1 MTLFRAD
8 ELIEA
13 LCREK
18 VEFIV
23 IGGVAATI
31 HGLDRYTSDLDV
43 IYRRTPENIQ
53 RVADAMEPLN
63 PSLRGAP
70 EGLPFRFDAE
80 TIVRGLNFTL
90 SSAAGA
96 IDFLATAPAAT
107 DYEELFD
114 HSEPVTLCGCEVR
127 VVNLDRLIEMKR
139 GAGRVKDFEMIAMLE
154 ELQQPSS
161 DPSEPAS

>member
-1 MTLFRAD
+1 MSLFQAD
-8 ELIEA
+8 ELIAA
-13 LCREK
+13 LCREN

-23 IGGVAATI
+23 IGGVAATV

-43 IYRRTPENIQ
+43 IYRRTPDNIQ
-53 RVADAMEPLN
+53 RVAKAMDPLS

-90 SSAAGA
+90 MSTAGP
-96 IDFLATAPAAT
+96 IDFFATAPAAT
-107 DYEELFD
+107 SYEELVE
-114 HSEPVTLCGCEVR
+114 HSVSIKLCGCDVL
-127 VVNLDRLIEMKR
+127 VVELDKLIEMKR

-154 ELQQPSS
+154 ELKNPLA
-161 DPSEPAS
+161 DGGEPAS